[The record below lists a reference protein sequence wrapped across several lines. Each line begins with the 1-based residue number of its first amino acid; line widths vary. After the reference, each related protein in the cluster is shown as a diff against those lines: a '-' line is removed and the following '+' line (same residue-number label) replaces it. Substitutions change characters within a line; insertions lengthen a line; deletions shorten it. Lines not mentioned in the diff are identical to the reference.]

1 MDSSHSQ
8 ENLFAKTIAT
18 KQADKKSLE
27 HLLTKE
33 ETAEGRERLPSRKEE
48 S

>member
-1 MDSSHSQ
+1 MDGSHSQ
-8 ENLFAKTIAT
+8 ENLFAKTMAT

-27 HLLTKE
+27 HLFTKE
-33 ETAEGRERLPSRKEE
+33 ETAEGRERQLSKKEE